1 MHVKGTLNHPSVCGN
16 KWQLPWER
24 ILAAS
29 SPLLEIAQNN
39 MYLSCSWLLM
49 AAVLVT
55 LAYVYVMHHFFS
67 FFYINVVVFRS
78 NGHAS

>member
-55 LAYVYVMHHFFS
+55 LAYVCVMHHFFL
-67 FFYINVVVFRS
+67 FLLYQCCCFPV
-78 NGHAS
+78 